1 MELFK
6 VAVGSLKREISYK
19 EGGEKWDKNKEKNI
33 NDIIR

>member
-19 EGGEKWDKNKEKNI
+19 EGGEKWDKNKEKSI